1 MLHILFT
8 FKKGE
13 NLALSS
19 LKKLNYYLLEY
30 LRFITTVL
38 DKMKIPA
45 TTKPVPI
52 DSPVLGSSGF
62 SSVVV
67 VPGTSGF
74 EVVVVVGEVVVEAVV
89 GASVVVV
96 EVVVGA
102 SVVVVEV
109 VVGASVVVVV
119 EVVAGSSVVVVVEV
133 VVGPSVVVVVEV
145 VVDSSVVVEVV
156 VVVGSSDVVV
166 VVVEVVLDSSD
177 VVVVVVEVVLDS
189 SDVVVVV
196 VEVVLGSSVVV
207 VVVVEVVVVVVVVV
221 VVLSPLPSPEP
232 VSKRVKALTERDFWK
247 LLAVHSKT
255 LATLVPFGSSEVN
268 SVVYS
273 MYIAQFQLSPKLMVK
288 PVIFPSAFRVN
299 SALLLKLS
307 IGSNL
312 RSAASFGIFSG

>member
-1 MLHILFT
+1 MLHVLFT

-13 NLALSS
+13 NLALSP

-38 DKMKIPA
+38 DKITIPA
-45 TTKPVPI
+45 NTKPVPI

-67 VPGTSGF
+67 VAGTSGF
-74 EVVVVVGEVVVEAVV
+74 EVVVVV
-89 GASVVVV
+89 V
-96 EVVVGA
+96 EVVVGS
-102 SVVVVEV
+102 SV
-109 VVGASVVVVV
+109 
-119 EVVAGSSVVVVVEV
+119 VVVVVEV

-145 VVDSSVVVEVV
+145 VVGSSVVVEVV

>member
-119 EVVAGSSVVVVVEV
+119 EVVAGSSVVVVFEV
-133 VVGPSVVVVVEV
+133 VVGPSVVVVVVDSSVVVVVEV
-145 VVDSSVVVEVV
+145 VVDSSVVV
-156 VVVGSSDVVV
+156 
-166 VVVEVVLDSSD
+166 VVEVV
-177 VVVVVVEVVLDS
+177 V
-189 SDVVVVV
+189 
-196 VEVVLGSSVVV
+196 GASVVV
-207 VVVVEVVVVVVVVV
+207 VVVVVGASVVVVV
-221 VVLSPLPSPEP
+221 VVLSPLPSPEA
-232 VSKRVKALTERDFWK
+232 VSKRVNALTERDFWK
-247 LLAVHSKT
+247 LLADHSKT
-255 LATLVPFGSSEVN
+255 LATLVPSGSGEVN

-273 MYIAQFQLSPKLMVK
+273 MYIAQFQLSPKLMVN
-288 PVIFPSAFRVN
+288 PVILPSAFRVN

>member
-119 EVVAGSSVVVVVEV
+119 EVVAGSSVVVVFEV

-145 VVDSSVVVEVV
+145 VVDSSVVVVVEVV
-156 VVVGSSDVVV
+156 IDSSVVV
-166 VVVEVVLDSSD
+166 VVVDSS
-177 VVVVVVEVVLDS
+177 
-189 SDVVVVV
+189 
-196 VEVVLGSSVVV
+196 V
-207 VVVVEVVVVVVVVV
+207 VVVVEVVVDSSVVVVVEVVVGASVVVVVVVVGASVVVVV
-221 VVLSPLPSPEP
+221 VVLSPLPSPEA
-232 VSKRVKALTERDFWK
+232 VSKRVNALTERDFWK
-247 LLAVHSKT
+247 LLADHSKT
-255 LATLVPFGSSEVN
+255 LATLVPSGSGEVN

-273 MYIAQFQLSPKLMVK
+273 MYIAQFQLSPKLMVN
-288 PVIFPSAFRVN
+288 PVILPSAFRVN
-299 SALLLKLS
+299 SAFLLKLS
-307 IGSNL
+307 IGSSL

>member
-133 VVGPSVVVVVEV
+133 VVGASVVVVVEV
-145 VVDSSVVVEVV
+145 VVDSSVVV
-156 VVVGSSDVVV
+156 
-166 VVVEVVLDSSD
+166 VVEVVIDSS
-177 VVVVVVEVVLDS
+177 
-189 SDVVVVV
+189 
-196 VEVVLGSSVVV
+196 V
-207 VVVVEVVVVVVVVV
+207 VVVVEVVVDSSVVVVVEVVVDSSVVVVVEVVVGASVVVVVVVVGASVVVVV
-221 VVLSPLPSPEP
+221 VVLSPLPSPEA
-232 VSKRVKALTERDFWK
+232 VSKRVNALTERDFWK
-247 LLAVHSKT
+247 LLADHSKT
-255 LATLVPFGSSEVN
+255 LATLVPSGSGEVN

-273 MYIAQFQLSPKLMVK
+273 MYIAQFQLSPKLMVN
-288 PVIFPSAFRVN
+288 PVILPSAFRVN
-299 SALLLKLS
+299 SAFLLKLS
-307 IGSNL
+307 IGSSL